1 MSDDNRVIDSQYSAS
16 GNVSDGDKVDKKP
29 SRHGIANLRPQNTR
43 TKEEQRQIA
52 IAGGK
57 ASGEARRK
65 KRELRERCKLLL
77 ELMPNADLVHA
88 SLDGAV
94 DLPEGSDM
102 YDLMIAKMMQ
112 VAVLEG
118 NVKAFVAVRDSAG
131 DKPVDETNINA
142 AVMTDKDL
150 ELMRIIEQ
158 RMSTKDG
165 QKD

>member
-1 MSDDNRVIDSQYSAS
+1 MGDGKHVINSGYSPSS
-16 GNVSDGDKVDKKP
+16 GVSDCNKEGTKTRKYGTD
-29 SRHGIANLRPQNTR
+29 NLRPQNTR
-43 TKEEQRQIA
+43 TKEEQRRIA

-65 KRELRERCKLLL
+65 KRELKERCKLLL

-88 SLDGAV
+88 SLDSSIE
-94 DLPEGSDM
+94 LPEGSDM
-102 YDLMIAKMMQ
+102 YDLMIAKMIQ
-112 VAVLEG
+112 VAVLDG
-118 NVKAFVAVRDSAG
+118 NVKAFAAVRDSAG

-165 QKD
+165 QKG